1 MSTMEEA
8 LTDRERQVI
17 ALIAQGLSNKEIAR
31 ILKIA
36 DGTIKVHLHH
46 IFTKLA
52 VRNRTALALMVANGI
67 AACEPISE

>member
-8 LTDRERQVI
+8 LTDRERQVM

-31 ILKIA
+31 ILKIT

-52 VRNRTALALMVANGI
+52 VRSRTALALMVANGI
-67 AACEPISE
+67 AACEPVSE